1 MTKNNNTKRVD
12 EKMEDETLKVI
23 NQKIRELVQERSMVS
38 INMALDLIKVISESK
53 HSMSKTY
60 IDELIE
66 EASSK
71 L

>member
-1 MTKNNNTKRVD
+1 
-12 EKMEDETLKVI
+12 MEDETLKVI

-38 INMALDLIKVISESK
+38 INMAVDLIKVISESK

-66 EASSK
+66 EASAK

>member
-1 MTKNNNTKRVD
+1 
-12 EKMEDETLKVI
+12 MEDETIKVI

>member
-1 MTKNNNTKRVD
+1 
-12 EKMEDETLKVI
+12 MEDETLKVI

>member
-1 MTKNNNTKRVD
+1 
-12 EKMEDETLKVI
+12 MEDETLKVI

-38 INMALDLIKVISESK
+38 INMAVDLIKVISESK